1 METDRFWAT
10 LPRESSL
17 LRRSPWY
24 ILAALLLLVSALT
37 RQPVVFF
44 AAGFALVLGALPE
57 LWYRLALRS
66 VAVSHQFDQA
76 RVCFGEHVTLSLG
89 IENRKWLPLPWLEVE
104 DEIPAMAELLNG
116 NVSPTYK
123 PERNALV
130 NACSLWAFQ
139 RVTRHYH
146 LRCLQRGCYVFGPTM
161 IRSTDPFGWLMH
173 EERLATRTTLLV
185 YPLLAPLSS
194 FGLPARF
201 LFGERPT
208 SQRLL
213 EDPLRVVGVRAYQW
227 GDEPRRINWK
237 ASART
242 GMLQSKLY
250 EPRTQHRLMLF
261 LDSRTF
267 LEAWLGIDPDV
278 QELTISAAAS
288 IACAW
293 LDEGYPVGL
302 ATNGLPSS
310 LQREQEALP
319 GAVAAHLRVPIARGP
334 QQQTRILAALGQVI
348 ASFSLP
354 MTRVIEQERPFLSY
368 GTTVL
373 YVGTIS
379 TLQEETVDRLLAL
392 RRQGAVVALALT
404 GEKDHPLPVATADLP
419 VYRLGGKEVWHEL
432 LQIAAGEKNGASP
445 AALHMG

>member
-1 METDRFWAT
+1 METDRFLAT

-37 RQPVVFF
+37 RQPIVFF

-57 LWYRLALRS
+57 LWYRFALRS
-66 VAVSHQFDQA
+66 VAVSHRFDQT
-76 RVCFGEHVTLSLG
+76 RVCFGEQVTLSFG

-104 DEIPAMAELLNG
+104 DEIPAVAELLNG
-116 NVSPTYK
+116 DVSPTYK

-213 EDPLRVVGVRAYQW
+213 EDPLRVAGVRAYRW

-267 LEAWLGIDPDV
+267 LEAWLGIDPWLAV
-278 QELTISAAAS
+278 VGNAVGSAESTRPSPRAAS
-288 IACAW
+288 PDGFVPVQFAWFVRPRCRESAGGGCGSVTGCADSCC
-293 LDEGYPVGL
+293 LNASLYGRAVR
-302 ATNGLPSS
+302 ATTAHS
-310 LQREQEALP
+310 P
-319 GAVAAHLRVPIARGP
+319 GS
-334 QQQTRILAALGQVI
+334 IL
-348 ASFSLP
+348 
-354 MTRVIEQERPFLSY
+354 
-368 GTTVL
+368 
-373 YVGTIS
+373 
-379 TLQEETVDRLLAL
+379 
-392 RRQGAVVALALT
+392 
-404 GEKDHPLPVATADLP
+404 
-419 VYRLGGKEVWHEL
+419 
-432 LQIAAGEKNGASP
+432 SP
-445 AALHMG
+445 AAAAAPAAPRGEQTTR